1 MRSQQVEPGPDLSFP
16 NIHFA
21 EVFGK
26 PPVPHVPANTLFF
39 DAGPLSIG
47 IEYRLLSEEILTQ
60 VYGAERAAQIVAE
73 RFGNPEVQSETESFN
88 SGVSIHVFD
97 ASSGVEH
104 LRFDDLDAK
113 KHYHYLRSDG
123 HHAVVW
129 FDDIANGD
137 LVSWAL
143 ASLRDRAGTML
154 ELAGAHD
161 LAARVDR
168 DALAR
173 VLPEVEAAARAQ
185 AVQPAI
191 CRSSHRAS
199 VGLRAD
205 PYTNPRRGP

>member
-1 MRSQQVEPGPDLSFP
+1 MPTQQVESELDRPFGT
-16 NIHFA
+16 IHFG
-21 EVFGK
+21 EQFSN

-47 IEYRLLSEEILTQ
+47 VEYRLLSKEILTQ
-60 VYGAERAAQIVAE
+60 VYGADRAAQIIAE
-73 RFGNPEVQSETESFN
+73 RFGNPESQSETESFN

-97 ASSGVEH
+97 ASTGVEH

-123 HHAVVW
+123 RHAVVW
-129 FDDIANGD
+129 YDDVANGD
-137 LVSWAL
+137 LVGWAL
-143 ASLRDRAGTML
+143 SSLRDRAGSML
-154 ELAGAHD
+154 ELAGASD

-168 DALAR
+168 EALAR

-191 CRSSHRAS
+191 
-199 VGLRAD
+199 
-205 PYTNPRRGP
+205 